1 MRRTAWVILSLL
13 VAAVSAR
20 AEILWVANAG
30 DGTVSVIDTR
40 KANRVVANIALG
52 AGSVPVEVAVN
63 AFYPEVYVTDAGRA
77 SLWVLS
83 YVSKAVI
90 TEIPLSIVSPFG
102 LAIMPLGDFVY
113 VSNAD
118 GGITSGMISLV
129 NTQRRREFRTID
141 ISTQG
146 LVSLDMALTPVR
158 ATTLYVACNG
168 TDSVAGIDTRTSTL
182 LGGQFPLLLGT
193 AASAPFAIAL
203 RRDNAFLYVCDDDP
217 AAATSELVV
226 FDVPTL
232 TPSVVAMAAGERCTD
247 IVCHPN
253 NLKAYVCTGGG
264 GRVRVLN
271 TVVHT
276 FVSNLVN
283 VPAGALPAKAALNEN
298 GRVGMFTE
306 QAGSGAMIFQT
317 MADVVTSPVIGTGTT
332 PFGCAISAIT
342 SDPIGA
348 RVRQRQLRRR

>member
-1 MRRTAWVILSLL
+1 MRRIGWVFLSLL

-20 AEILWVANAG
+20 AEILWVANATA
-30 DGTVSVIDTR
+30 GTVSVIDTR
-40 KANRVVANIALG
+40 KANRVVANIPLG
-52 AGSVPVEVAVN
+52 AGSIPVEVAVG

-102 LAIMPLGDFVY
+102 LAVHPLGDWVY
-113 VSNAD
+113 ISNLDA
-118 GGITSGMISLV
+118 GLTAGLISIV
-129 NTQRRREFRTID
+129 DVRRRRELRTID

-146 LVSLDMALTPVR
+146 LTSRDVALTPVS
-158 ATTLYVACNG
+158 ATTLYIACSG
-168 TDSVAGIDTRTSTL
+168 TDSIAGVNTRTNTL
-182 LGGQFPLLLGT
+182 LGGAFPLLLGT
-193 AASAPFAIAL
+193 AASAPSALAL
-203 RRDNAFLYVCDDDP
+203 RRDNGFLYVCDDDP
-217 AAATSELVV
+217 LGAASELVV

-232 TPSVVAMAAGERCTD
+232 SPFVVPMAVGERCTD

-253 NLKAYVCTGGG
+253 NRKAYVCTGGG
-264 GRVRVLN
+264 ARVRVLN

-276 FVSNLVN
+276 FVGNVIN
-283 VPAGALPAKAALNEN
+283 VPAAATPAKAALSED
-298 GRVGMFTE
+298 GRTGMFTE

-317 MADVVTSPVIGTGTT
+317 MADIVTSPVIGTGAL
-332 PFGCAISAIT
+332 PFGCAIAAIT

-348 RVRQRQLRRR
+348 RVRQRQNRRR